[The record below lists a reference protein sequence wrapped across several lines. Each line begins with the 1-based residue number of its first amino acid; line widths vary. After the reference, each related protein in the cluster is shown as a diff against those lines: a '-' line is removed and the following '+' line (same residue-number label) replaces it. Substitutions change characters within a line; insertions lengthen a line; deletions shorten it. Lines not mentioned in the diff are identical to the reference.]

1 MQPGLLPLFPLQVVL
16 LPGSELPLHI
26 FEDRYRAMT
35 RDVLHDELE
44 RIWQATGL
52 TVVFVTHNVREAVR
66 LGDRVV
72 LLATRPGRVKL
83 DMKIDLAR
91 PRDSEAEVAYYVGR
105 IMKDL
110 RVEVDKVMREEVDD
124 AYFSALASGAVA
136 GMLTCAILN
145 AAHIAVPIGV
155 QLFLMNDTLTLLVDP
170 VKIFLSVA
178 FITFCTSAI
187 SLIPSLLA
195 ARMKPI
201 TAMHY
206 IG

>member
-1 MQPGLLPLFPLQVVL
+1 
-16 LPGSELPLHI
+16 
-26 FEDRYRAMT
+26 
-35 RDVLHDELE
+35 
-44 RIWQATGL
+44 
-52 TVVFVTHNVREAVR
+52 
-66 LGDRVV
+66 
-72 LLATRPGRVKL
+72 
-83 DMKIDLAR
+83 
-91 PRDSEAEVAYYVGR
+91 
-105 IMKDL
+105 
-110 RVEVDKVMREEVDD
+110 
-124 AYFSALASGAVA
+124 
-136 GMLTCAILN
+136 MLTCAILN
-145 AAHIAVPIGV
+145 AAHISVPIGV